1 MNRGFVPIK
10 KIAKSIYGVN
20 TCAILESS
28 TTQPENK
35 MKATYIIKKTYVGTA
50 TGGEKAAWDVVD
62 ATDGYVYDT
71 FSLKRDAKVW
81 IERAMAAA

>member
-1 MNRGFVPIK
+1 
-10 KIAKSIYGVN
+10 
-20 TCAILESS
+20 
-28 TTQPENK
+28 

-62 ATDGYVYDT
+62 ARDGYVYDT